1 MPERTDIVAE
11 ALALTDGDPAWLCDQ
26 LERWPKRVHPERT
39 TSIRYLDETASA
51 ILSAAA
57 LGGDHAPPL
66 DQPMVERMTA
76 ALAAFRRQHAG
87 RHL

>member
-1 MPERTDIVAE
+1 MPERTKIVTE
-11 ALALTDGDPAWLCDQ
+11 ALALTDGDPKWLCDQ
-26 LERWPKRVHPERT
+26 LERWPVRVHPERT

-57 LGGDHAPPL
+57 LTDDLPPPL
-66 DQPMVERMTA
+66 DQDMVVRLTA

-87 RHL
+87 R

>member
-1 MPERTDIVAE
+1 MADGTTIGD
-11 ALALTDGDPAWLCDQ
+11 ALAKTDNDPAWLCDQ
-26 LERWPKRVHPERT
+26 LERWPVRVHPERT

-57 LGGDHAPPL
+57 LGGDRTPPL
-66 DQPMVERMTA
+66 DQTMIERMTA

-87 RHL
+87 RYL